1 MNVNTLSE
9 KWRISYEYKQVKFRA
24 KNPKFLR
31 LKKNDNEEVRMKTGY
46 ILKAREKLS
55 QKNIIIYHLCKYNKI
70 MS

>member
-9 KWRISYEYKQVKFRA
+9 KWRISYEYKQVKFRS

-31 LKKNDNEEVRMKTGY
+31 LKKDDNEEVRKKTGY

-55 QKNIIIYHLCKYNKI
+55 
-70 MS
+70 